1 MSSSVNLSDLAPQE
15 AALALVMSE
24 QTDLLGARVAV
35 RALADRGIELSEASV
50 SRLLSRLDARGVS
63 RPIGRKGRVLTAEGR
78 AAVEA
83 REYQCRRDKNFTRA
97 LELRSATEVLDWL
110 RARRAIESEAA
121 YLAATRIDEEM
132 LEAVES
138 AVVSHE
144 AAAKAGRLDF
154 RTVGM
159 GFHSL
164 LASAA
169 HSPVFTALVESL
181 ISPSAE
187 SVESALDLITAN
199 RGTIGES
206 ADDHRRLLS
215 ALKAGD
221 AEAARA
227 CMDQHMRRLEQE
239 VEAFVERSGDAGF
252 VSALSLLTTMRD
264 TNKGP

>member
-1 MSSSVNLSDLAPQE
+1 MTSYINLSDLAPHE
-15 AALALVMSE
+15 AALALVMAE
-24 QTDLLGARVAV
+24 QVDPLGARVAV
-35 RALADRGIELSEASV
+35 RALAEQGIELSEASV
-50 SRLLSRLDARGVS
+50 SRLLSRLDALGVS
-63 RPIGRKGRVLTAEGR
+63 RPIGRKGRVLTPQGR
-78 AAVEA
+78 TAVEA
-83 REYQCRRDKNFTRA
+83 QEYQLRRNRNFSRA

-121 YLAATRIDEEM
+121 YLAAQRIDDE
-132 LEAVES
+132 LLAAIES

-144 AAAKAGRLDF
+144 AAATIGRLDF

-169 HSPVFTALVESL
+169 RSPVFTALIESL

-187 SVESALDLITAN
+187 AVESALDLITAN

-206 ADDHRRLLS
+206 ADDHRQLLN
-215 ALKAGD
+215 ALKNGD

-227 CMDQHMRRLEQE
+227 CMDQHMRRLEHE

-252 VSALSLLTTMRD
+252 ASALSLLTTMREA
-264 TNKGP
+264 GRLP

>member
-1 MSSSVNLSDLAPQE
+1 MSSSVNLSDLAPHE

-24 QTDLLGARVAV
+24 QADLLGARVAV
-35 RALADRGIELSEASV
+35 RALAERGIELSEASV

-63 RPIGRKGRVLTAEGR
+63 RPIGRKGRVLTPQGR

-83 REYQCRRDKNFTRA
+83 HEYQSRRDKNFTRA
-97 LELRSATEVLDWL
+97 LELRSATEVFDWL

-121 YLAATRIDEEM
+121 YLAASRIDDDM
-132 LEAVES
+132 LETIEA

-144 AAAKAGRLDF
+144 AAAEAGRLDF

-169 HSPVFTALVESL
+169 SSPVFTALVDSL

-187 SVESALDLITAN
+187 SVESAIDLITAN
-199 RGTIGES
+199 RGTIGDS
-206 ADDHRRLLS
+206 ADDHRHLLD
-215 ALKAGD
+215 ALRAGD
-221 AEAARA
+221 AEGARA
-227 CMDQHMRRLEQE
+227 CMDRHMRRLEHE
-239 VEAFVERSGDAGF
+239 VEAFVERSGEAGF
-252 VSALSLLTTMRD
+252 ASALRLLATMRD
-264 TNKGP
+264 THRSA